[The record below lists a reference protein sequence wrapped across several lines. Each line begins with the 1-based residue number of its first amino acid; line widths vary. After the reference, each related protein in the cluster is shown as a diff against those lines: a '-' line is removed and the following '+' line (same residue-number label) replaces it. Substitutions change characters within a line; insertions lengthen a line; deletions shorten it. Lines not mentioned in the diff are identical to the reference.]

1 MAMREAFRFMRELA
15 EQPDVLATLRDKPKS
30 DVMCYAQSNNYDFK
44 EAEFDDCMWGIEI
57 YLANKIGENFD
68 FNFSLWETMWG
79 KYYLEFLVVN
89 SIGAVTDA
97 DIDAYIAQQENL

>member
-1 MAMREAFRFMRELA
+1 MAMREAFRFMQDLA
-15 EQPDVLATLRDKPKS
+15 AQPDVLAMLRDKPKS
-30 DVMCYAQSNNYDFK
+30 AVMSYAQSNEYGFS

-57 YLANKIGENFD
+57 YLADKIGENFD

-89 SIGAVTDA
+89 SIGAVTEA
-97 DIDAYIAQQENL
+97 DIDAFLAQQENS